1 MLSAFRVCKQRILRQ
16 RQAVFFFQN
25 IQVEVLE
32 SPVVLDGIRHRH
44 THVLLAVGSSQPYV
58 RWT

>member
-1 MLSAFRVCKQRILRQ
+1 MLSAFRVCKQLILRQ
-16 RQAVFFFQN
+16 RQAVFFQS

-44 THVLLAVGSSQPYV
+44 THVLLAVGASQPYV

>member
-16 RQAVFFFQN
+16 RQAVFQS

-44 THVLLAVGSSQPYV
+44 THVLLAVGDSQLYV